1 MKHQAGVVIIS
12 NSGGS
17 IMCFL
22 TAHRS
27 MDLMIAFRYFSEKL
41 LSSLN
46 KLNLC
51 ACLLLVGHMNG
62 IEKTLPVRQD
72 G

>member
-1 MKHQAGVVIIS
+1 
-12 NSGGS
+12 
-17 IMCFL
+17 MCFL

-51 ACLLLVGHMNG
+51 ACLLLVGHING